1 MSEQHN
7 QSAQEGQAAQESH
20 GMRDTCGPS
29 DFDAH
34 MGPIIEEMAVCQT
47 QPRPVLSD
55 KSEPVLPLVLAEIA
69 AMGHT
74 PHLGGYAGIAA
85 RCYEARIRMG
95 AAKYGEPMHTFNG
108 RSPSVD
114 VLQEVLDGF
123 GYLVWWR
130 REREQR
136 GLEPLEALER
146 AQENVGL
153 LLGDMLE
160 ALHIEAQ
167 EAQGLR
173 VTDAG
178 GVLLHEVQ
186 ESSDPAKAH
195 DQHTIETLAGV
206 LWGQVPQDGRF
217 VEVHAAGG
225 AAGLTEGEARCA
237 ALWLVGPYGEPDAVL
252 RSRKTEGGR
261 VYLLARKVLPGMGC
275 EAGEACA
282 CGVEA

>member
-1 MSEQHN
+1 
-7 QSAQEGQAAQESH
+7 
-20 GMRDTCGPS
+20 
-29 DFDAH
+29 
-34 MGPIIEEMAVCQT
+34 V
-47 QPRPVLSD
+47 
-55 KSEPVLPLVLAEIA
+55 
-69 AMGHT
+69 
-74 PHLGGYAGIAA
+74 
-85 RCYEARIRMG
+85 
-95 AAKYGEPMHTFNG
+95 
-108 RSPSVD
+108 
-114 VLQEVLDGF
+114 
-123 GYLVWWR
+123 
-130 REREQR
+130 
-136 GLEPLEALER
+136 
-146 AQENVGL
+146 
-153 LLGDMLE
+153 LLGDVLE

-178 GVLLHEVQ
+178 GVLLHEVH

-237 ALWLVGPYGEPDAVL
+237 ALWLAGPYGEPDAVL

-275 EAGEACA
+275 EAGEARA